1 MKIRLIACA
10 AMVSARAYAQETPP
24 IVQVKASADLQRQR
38 DTASRTTITRE
49 EILKFGDANALD
61 VVKRL
66 PGVTVGE
73 GGPRMRGLGAGY
85 TQLLVNGDRPPPGF
99 SLENLAPDMIDKI
112 EVMRSATA
120 EHSTQ
125 SVAGTINVV
134 LRKSA
139 NKPSREWRA
148 SATLP
153 GHLPSRS
160 AGIGLADK
168 DDTGSHTFNASMT
181 QGNNHRP
188 EHTDVLWRNPA
199 GAVTS
204 QREEDVYSRNRF
216 MFLNVNN
223 RLDWTVS
230 PSEAIGWQTFASVV
244 RFHAD
249 RGLDVRLTG
258 GTLLPFARSDY
269 VRKDQNESLRTE
281 GTWSRKWDQGG
292 RIESTV
298 SLSGNDDQRDRQSSY
313 DALAGKRTLERR
325 YDVDADSRRGAW
337 TGKVTLPP
345 ARGHALGFGW
355 DVSTSRQ
362 RERERQDETAFDAT
376 VLADDF
382 DRTSRTRLRS
392 LAAYLQ
398 DEWEVGDGWSLYAGL
413 RREASET
420 LSSGSDISEV
430 VTRTGVTSPILQ
442 ALWKLPGEQRRQL
455 RFALART
462 YKAPTPN
469 QLMPRRFRTLL
480 NTELT
485 PDSSGNPSLRPE
497 LARGLDVTFES
508 YGGDGA
514 LFSLSAGTRRI
525 TDVIF
530 NAIALRDGRW
540 VNLPANFGHAR
551 TGSLELE
558 WKGPIRATPL
568 RFSFS
573 AGRHW
578 SSVDV
583 VPGPDNRLAR
593 QPRWTPNAGIEHRS
607 GPWGA
612 GANLGYTATG
622 WVRITGSQLVYNG
635 IQRDLESYVSYR
647 TAAGSQWRLIAGNL
661 LRQDSLAASVYT
673 NTGGRKEE
681 VGTTGNG
688 AWIRAGY
695 ERKF

>member
-1 MKIRLIACA
+1 MKLRLIACA
-10 AMVSARAYAQETPP
+10 AMVFARAYAQETPP

-38 DTASRTTITRE
+38 DTASRTTITRA
-49 EILKFGDANALD
+49 EILKFGDNNALD

-73 GGPRMRGLGAGY
+73 GGPRMRGLGAAY
-85 TQLLVNGDRPPPGF
+85 TQLLVNGDSPPPGF

-112 EVMRSATA
+112 EVMRSAIA

-134 LRKSA
+134 LRKTA
-139 NKPSREWRA
+139 DKPSREWRA

-160 AGIGLADK
+160 ASIGLADK
-168 DDTGSHTFNASMT
+168 GDTGSHTFNASMT

-188 EHTDVLWRNPA
+188 EHAEALWTSPE

-204 QREEDVYSRNRF
+204 RREEDVYSRNRF
-216 MFLNVNN
+216 MFFNVNS
-223 RLDWTVS
+223 RLNWTAS
-230 PSEAIGWQTFASVV
+230 PGETLGWQTFASVV

-258 GTLLPFARSDY
+258 GALLPFSRSGYNRRDE
-269 VRKDQNESLRTE
+269 NESLRTE
-281 GTWSRKWDQGG
+281 GTWSRQWGDGG
-292 RIESTV
+292 RIESAL
-298 SLSGNDDQRDRQSSY
+298 SLSGNAEQRDRHSSY

-325 YDVDADSRRGAW
+325 YDVDAGSRRGAW

-345 ARGHALGFGW
+345 ARGHALGLGW
-355 DVSTSRQ
+355 DASTSSQ
-362 RERERQDETAFDAT
+362 REREQQDETATDAT
-376 VLADDF
+376 APADDF
-382 DRTSRTRLRS
+382 DRTSRTRLHK

-398 DEWEVGDGWSLYAGL
+398 DEWEIGEGWSLYAGL
-413 RREASET
+413 RRETSET
-420 LSSGSDISEV
+420 LSSGSDISKV
-430 VTRTGVTSPILQ
+430 VTRAGVTSPILQ

-469 QLMPRRFRTLL
+469 QLMPRRFRTLV
-480 NTELT
+480 NTELA

-497 LARGLDVTFES
+497 LARGLDLVFES
-508 YGGDGA
+508 YGGGGA

-525 TDVIF
+525 AGVIF
-530 NAIALRDGRW
+530 NAVALRDGRW
-540 VNLPANFGHAR
+540 VSMPANFGRAR
-551 TGSLELE
+551 TGSVELE
-558 WKGPIRATPL
+558 WKGPLRATPL

-578 SSVDV
+578 SSVEA

-593 QPRWTPNAGIEHRS
+593 QPRWTANAGIEHRS
-607 GPWGA
+607 GAWGA

-622 WVRITGSQLVYNG
+622 WVRITESQSVYNG
-635 IQRDLESYVSYR
+635 IQRDLEGYLSYR
-647 TAAGSQWRLIAGNL
+647 TASGSQWRLTAGNL

-673 NTGGRKEE
+673 NNSGRKEDA
-681 VGTTGNG
+681 GTTGNG
-688 AWIRAGY
+688 AWIRASY

>member
-1 MKIRLIACA
+1 MKLRLIACA
-10 AMVSARAYAQETPP
+10 AMVFARAYAQETPP

-38 DTASRTTITRE
+38 DTASRTTVTRE
-49 EILKFGDANALD
+49 EILKFGDNNALD

-99 SLENLAPDMIDKI
+99 SLENLAPDMIEKI

-134 LRKSA
+134 LRKTA

-188 EHTDVLWRNPA
+188 EHTEALWTSPE

-204 QREEDVYSRNRF
+204 RREEDVYSRNRF
-216 MFLNVNN
+216 MFLNVNS
-223 RLDWTVS
+223 RLNWTVS
-230 PSEAIGWQTFASVV
+230 PSETLGWQTFASVV

-249 RGLDVRLTG
+249 RGLDVRLTS

-269 VRKDQNESLRTE
+269 NRRDENESLRTE
-281 GTWSRKWDQGG
+281 GTWSRKWGDGG
-292 RIESTV
+292 RIESAV
-298 SLSGNDDQRDRQSSY
+298 SLSGNTEQRDRLSSY

-325 YDVDADSRRGAW
+325 YDVDSDSRRGAW

-345 ARGHALGFGW
+345 ARGHSLGFGW
-355 DVSTSRQ
+355 DASTSSQ
-362 RERERQDETAFDAT
+362 REREQQDETATDAT
-376 VLADDF
+376 VLAENF

-392 LAAYLQ
+392 QAAYLQ
-398 DEWEVGDGWSLYAGL
+398 DEWELGDGWSLYAGL
-413 RREASET
+413 RRETSET
-420 LSSGSDISEV
+420 LSSGSDIIEV

-469 QLMPRRFRTLL
+469 QLMPRRFRTLV
-480 NTELT
+480 NNELT

-497 LARGLDVTFES
+497 LARGLDVAFES

-573 AGRHW
+573 TGRHW

-593 QPRWTPNAGIEHRS
+593 QPRWTANAGIEHRS

-622 WVRITGSQLVYNG
+622 WVRITESQLVYNG
-635 IQRDLESYVSYR
+635 IQRDLEGYLSYR
-647 TAAGSQWRLIAGNL
+647 TAAGSQWRLTAGNL

-673 NTGGRKEE
+673 NTGGRKED

-688 AWIRAGY
+688 AWIRASY